1 MHIRTVGWCSGTT
14 ADCFWSFPASAKTAK
29 GGTGAMLDEKLLV
42 FVLGAPGYVLSPAAG
57 LLQQQLQRV
66 TRLDYCLAEP
76 ARALN
81 VT

>member
-1 MHIRTVGWCSGTT
+1 
-14 ADCFWSFPASAKTAK
+14 
-29 GGTGAMLDEKLLV
+29 MLDEKLLV